1 MFGPAGF
8 GRQVVA
14 SLAAA
19 LNAEGPT
26 EEERAAAAEEE
37 RLVEEAARLAQGEFV
52 IKRPSPLIVLEDTYD
67 HSFY

>member
-19 LNAEGPT
+19 RNAEGPT

-52 IKRPSPLIVLEDTYD
+52 IKRPSPLIYCARRYIR
-67 HSFY
+67 S